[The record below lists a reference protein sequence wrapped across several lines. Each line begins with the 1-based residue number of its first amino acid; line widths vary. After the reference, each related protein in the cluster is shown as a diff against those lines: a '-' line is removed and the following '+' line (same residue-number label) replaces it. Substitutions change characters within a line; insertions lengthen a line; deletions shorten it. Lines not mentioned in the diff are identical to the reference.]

1 MGEGAEKPAFEKGDR
16 AAIVAGRKNPVGIRG
31 QIFWVGENKYG
42 DGMRYGL
49 RGDDGETYWC
59 DQSHLGPEDAAPP
72 PPEGST
78 GPKEAIDKGA
88 RVSITKG
95 PSAGVEGEV
104 FWVGESRY
112 GPGMRYGI
120 RDEAGETHWAD
131 SHQVEALAAPAPK
144 PAAAPRPAP
153 AAASSSSSGPPM
165 DDAPMPDGDDFAE
178 ADDFYGDDVPFP
190 GDDIPF

>member
-16 AAIVAGRKNPVGIRG
+16 AAIVSGRKNPVGVRG
-31 QIFWVGENKYG
+31 QIFWIGENKYG

-59 DQSHLGPEDAAPP
+59 DESHLGPEETAPP
-72 PPEGST
+72 APEGG
-78 GPKEAIDKGA
+78 GPKEALDKGA

-120 RDEAGETHWAD
+120 KDDAGETHWAD
-131 SHQVEALAAPAPK
+131 SHQVEALAAAPPK
-144 PAAAPRPAP
+144 PAGDARPSRP
-153 AAASSSSSGPPM
+153 SGDGPPP
-165 DDAPMPDGDDFAE
+165 DDAPMPEGDDFAE
-178 ADDFYGDDVPFP
+178 AEAYYDDDIPFPGDDVPF
-190 GDDIPF
+190 